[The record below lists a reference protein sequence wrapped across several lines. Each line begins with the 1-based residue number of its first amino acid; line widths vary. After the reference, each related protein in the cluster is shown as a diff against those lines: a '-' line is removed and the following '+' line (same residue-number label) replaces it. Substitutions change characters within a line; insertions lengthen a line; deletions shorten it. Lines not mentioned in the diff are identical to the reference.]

1 MTIEEKIAKQIK
13 EARAEKGLTQ
23 FQLSE
28 VSGVNRSQLAKIEC
42 ATSSVS
48 VGVLERILKP
58 LGYEVCITK
67 KQILLNEKEKEDF
80 EICRVFRIERKY

>member
-28 VSGVNRSQLAKIEC
+28 VSGVNRSQLSKIER

-80 EICRVFRIERKY
+80 ENWLEV

>member
-28 VSGVNRSQLAKIEC
+28 VSGNYSAILFMIN
-42 ATSSVS
+42 SVS
-48 VGVLERILKP
+48 AL
-58 LGYEVCITK
+58 T
-67 KQILLNEKEKEDF
+67 
-80 EICRVFRIERKY
+80 

>member
-13 EARAEKGLTQ
+13 EARTEKGLTQ

-28 VSGVNRSQLAKIEC
+28 VSGVNRSQLAKIER

-58 LGYEVCITK
+58 LGYEVSINK
-67 KQILLNEKEKEDF
+67 KG
-80 EICRVFRIERKY
+80 